1 MESDEPTTTA
11 GRCRPTGSPR
21 RSWSRPRV
29 AVAALVVAA
38 HLLPAAPVAAQSRR
52 PSFVRDAETEALLG
66 DYARPIFKAAGVQA
80 KDVRLVLVAS
90 REFNAFIID
99 GGRIFMNIGVLMD
112 AATPNE
118 VIGVLAHE
126 TGHIAGAHQVRFR
139 EALARAKTMALLGAA
154 LGGAAMVGS
163 IRSGGGA
170 QAGQAGAAVM
180 TGSASLAGATLMA
193 YARTEELAADRAA
206 LNYLEK
212 TGQSAEGMLIT
223 FRRFADQMLVARQ
236 GMDPYAFSHPMPRE
250 RISQI
255 EDLATKS
262 KFHDRKDPPALQAR
276 HDLMRAKLTAFMDDP
291 RAVGGKYPASDTS
304 LAARYARAVVAYRRN
319 TPADAVRLTDELI
332 REHPA
337 NPYFHELKGQTL
349 LEWGKPREAIPEL
362 RRAVELAPAGPGAPI
377 RVMLGHALV
386 ATEDKSLTDEAIR
399 QLTIAADRDRLD
411 PSPYQHLAR
420 AWAMKG
426 NLPKADLMVATGM
439 FVSGDV
445 KEARRYAARARDKLK
460 TGSADWLRA
469 DDIVSYKPD
478 E

>member
-1 MESDEPTTTA
+1 VESDTVTRATPPSSGA
-11 GRCRPTGSPR
+11 ADAAPDRPR
-21 RSWSRPRV
+21 RPV
-29 AVAALVVAA
+29 VVAALVLA
-38 HLLPAAPVAAQSRR
+38 LLAPTSPVAAQSR
-52 PSFVRDAETEALLG
+52 PLSFVRDAETEALLT
-66 DYARPIFKAAGVQA
+66 DYARPIFKAAGVRA
-80 KDVRLVLVAS
+80 ADVRLVLVNS

-99 GGRIFMNIGVLMD
+99 GGRIFMNTGVLVD

-139 EALARAKTMALLGAA
+139 EALSRAKTMALLGAA

-180 TGSASLAGATLMA
+180 TGSASFANATLMA
-193 YARTEELAADRAA
+193 YARTEEIAADRAA

-212 TGQSAEGMLIT
+212 SGQSAEGMLVT
-223 FRRFADQMLVARQ
+223 FRRFADQMLLARQ
-236 GMDPYAFSHPMPRE
+236 GMDPYAFTHPMPRE

-255 EDLATKS
+255 ETLVAAS
-262 KFHDRKDPPALQAR
+262 KFRDRKDPPELQAR
-276 HDLMRAKLTAFMDDP
+276 HDLMRAKLTAFMESP
-291 RAVGGKYPASDTS
+291 RAVGVKYPASDTS
-304 LAARYARAVVAYRRN
+304 LPARYARAVVAYRQN
-319 TPADAVRLTDELI
+319 TPADAVRLLDALI
-332 REHPA
+332 HERPT

-362 RRAVELAPAGPGAPI
+362 RRAVELAPGASGAPI

-386 ATEDKSLTDEAIR
+386 ATEDKGLVDEAIR

-411 PSPYQHLAR
+411 PSPYEHLAR

-426 NLPKADLMVATGM
+426 NLPKADLMVARGL
-439 FVSGDV
+439 FVAGNA
-445 KEARRYAARARDKLK
+445 KEARKYAARARDNLK
-460 TGSADWLRA
+460 TGTADWLRA
-469 DDIVSYKPD
+469 EDIVSYKPD